1 MTIATPSMVV
11 IVVIML
17 PDAPNCALSH
27 DFITVSNF
35 PIVIDMNVVYVMNI
49 DAIYDTVNDITERV
63 TVTMTIT
70 QNVATAGRRSTHY
83 SLLTC
88 TAAVQSLEVQLHSQ

>member
-27 DFITVSNF
+27 DFITVSNKSNF
-35 PIVIDMNVVYVMNI
+35 PIVMNADFVM
-49 DAIYDTVNDITERV
+49 AIYQISYNLSIITE
-63 TVTMTIT
+63 TFLGT
-70 QNVATAGRRSTHY
+70 
-83 SLLTC
+83 
-88 TAAVQSLEVQLHSQ
+88 VQSSNRGHAFLDGGT

>member
-27 DFITVSNF
+27 DFITVSNKSNF

-70 QNVATAGRRSTHY
+70 QNVATAVDAV
-83 SLLTC
+83 LT
-88 TAAVQSLEVQLHSQ
+88 TAC